1 MTSAYVLTKITPL
14 EKITSKDFK
23 ALNLAITQAEKSLFS
38 SSRRLGAC
46 LVVQGECILWGEPA

>member
-1 MTSAYVLTKITPL
+1 MTSRYVLTKITPL
-14 EKITSKDFK
+14 NDITNKDIK
-23 ALNLAITQAEKSLFS
+23 ALNLAIAQAEKSQFS